1 MKHCYIFDYSRSN
14 IYHTKLSD
22 DIVANTE
29 YTENYLH
36 NYFKFKL
43 SDIYYMITENEL
55 NITEL

>member
-22 DIVANTE
+22 DIAENTE

-36 NYFKFKL
+36 NYFKFTL
-43 SDIYYMITENEL
+43 SNIYYMITENEL